1 MKIIVVFTLLAASL
15 PIALMTAMPQQEE
28 KKSDQS
34 EQQDEKKSDRIIIDA
49 LDENAIS
56 RRDFMRTKLM
66 YAQNILEGLNTH
78 DFTLIEQAIKDIE
91 MVTEGEQWVTIDNE
105 VYQGLV
111 QDFKKSVARLKEAA
125 RSENIDATA
134 LRFYDMSNRCI
145 DCHKHLE
152 TAQYDL

>member
-1 MKIIVVFTLLAASL
+1 MKIIAVLTLLAIPL
-15 PIALMTAMPQQEE
+15 PLAMMTAMPPLQEDEKQQEE
-28 KKSDQS
+28 G
-34 EQQDEKKSDRIIIDA
+34 KSDRIIIDA
-49 LDENAIS
+49 MDENAIA

-78 DFTLIEQAIKDIE
+78 DFGLIDSAIRNTE

-105 VYQGLV
+105 VYQSLV
-111 QDFKKSVARLKEAA
+111 EDFKRSVARLKEAA
-125 RSENIDATA
+125 QSENIDATA

>member
-1 MKIIVVFTLLAASL
+1 MKIIAFLTLLAVSF
-15 PIALMTAMPQQEE
+15 PVALMTALPQQEE
-28 KKSDQS
+28 KKS
-34 EQQDEKKSDRIIIDA
+34 EQEEGKSDRIIIDA
-49 LDENAIS
+49 MDENAIA

-78 DFTLIEQAIKDIE
+78 DFGLIATAIKDIE

-111 QDFKKSVARLKEAA
+111 QDFKKSVLRLKEAA
-125 RSENIDATA
+125 ATENIDATA